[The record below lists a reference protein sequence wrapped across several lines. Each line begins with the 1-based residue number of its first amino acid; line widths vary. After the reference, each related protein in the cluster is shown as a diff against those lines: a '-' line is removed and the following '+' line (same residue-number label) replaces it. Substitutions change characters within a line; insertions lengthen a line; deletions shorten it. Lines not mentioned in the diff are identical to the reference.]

1 MKMFN
6 NYNLT
11 DNDVLEIIEK
21 YSKLINKYSILNGDI
36 NEDLRQEI
44 FITIYMKLTANR
56 EKLKKVNK

>member
-44 FITIYMKLTANR
+44 IITIYIKLTANR